1 MEMGDATIA
10 SPTKSAT
17 VNEPLSERNSEV
29 FASAVV
35 QSPSPKMSFGEMQP
49 QAFEKAPTLDVNM
62 AMADSDVQQSS
73 IFQSAVP
80 GGSSELANQA
90 SAYRKMIEKEQ
101 AEINLLKQ

>member
-1 MEMGDATIA
+1 MEMGDAPIA
-10 SPTKSAT
+10 SPKKGAA

-35 QSPSPKMSFGEMQP
+35 QSPSPKMSFSSIQP
-49 QAFEKAPTLDVNM
+49 QSFEKAPTVDVNT

-73 IFQSAVP
+73 IFQSSVP
-80 GGSSELANQA
+80 GATSELTNQA
-90 SAYRKMIEKEQ
+90 SAYRKMIEKEK